1 MSNHETVEAL
11 RELRGNRRLIPFIGA
26 GLSIPLRLP
35 SWSRLID
42 TVAKQ
47 LGYDPEVYKLNGTK
61 LQLAEY
67 YVAVKGSIGP
77 LRSEMDRLFNPL
89 DDDIK
94 GSRAHALLV
103 DMKLPVIYTTNYD
116 RIIERAFELKG
127 VGCHTVANIDDVAA
141 APPET
146 EATHVVKFHGTFSD
160 DASLV
165 LTESSYFDRLEFE
178 SALDIKLRAD
188 TLGRSLLFL
197 GYSLDDINIRLLL
210 YRLHKLRDAAKR
222 NTQRTPSAYLTAFGA
237 GEVQRTLLSQWDV
250 EVIELDPVDKT
261 RSMAEFLESLL

>member
-1 MSNHETVEAL
+1 VSGHESIETL
-11 RELRGNRRLIPFIGA
+11 RDLRRHRRLIPFIGA

-42 TVAKQ
+42 TIAKQ
-47 LGYDPEVYKLNGTK
+47 LGYDPEVYRLNGTK

-77 LRSEMDRLFNPL
+77 LRSEMDRLFNPP
-89 DDDIK
+89 DDAIL
-94 GSRAHALLV
+94 GSETHSLLV
-103 DMKLPVIYTTNYD
+103 DLRLPVIYTTNYD

-127 VGCHTVANIDDVAA
+127 VACHTVANIDDMAA
-141 APPET
+141 APPDT
-146 EATHVVKFHGTFSD
+146 EATQIVKFHGTFSD

-178 SALDIKLRAD
+178 SAIDIRLRSD

-197 GYSLDDINIRLLL
+197 GYSLDDVNIRYLL
-210 YRLHKLRDAAKR
+210 YRLHKLRNAAKR
-222 NTQRTPSAYLTAFGA
+222 EADRLPSAYLTAFGA
-237 GEVQRTLLSQWDV
+237 GEVQRTLLSRWDV
-250 EVIELDPVDKT
+250 EVIELDPLDKT
-261 RSMAEFLESLL
+261 RSVAAFLKALS